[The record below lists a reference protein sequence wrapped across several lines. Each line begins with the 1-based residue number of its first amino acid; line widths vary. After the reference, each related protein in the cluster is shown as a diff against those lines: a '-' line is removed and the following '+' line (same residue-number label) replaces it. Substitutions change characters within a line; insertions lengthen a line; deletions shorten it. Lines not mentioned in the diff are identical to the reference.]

1 MRRMSISPAQCRA
14 ARGLVDL
21 TQDQL
26 AKLSGVSKRTI
37 AGFETERTVPIPAN
51 LRAIQHALETAGVRF
66 TQLGVERS
74 AAEPAEA
81 S

>member
-1 MRRMSISPAQCRA
+1 
-14 ARGLVDL
+14 
-21 TQDQL
+21 
-26 AKLSGVSKRTI
+26 VSKRTI

-66 TQLGVERS
+66 TELGVERS